1 MPETNY
7 NLADLDQRM
16 KEFAESAAAY
26 AMYRDADSWDRLQA
40 ARKKLNKAAKAIPDP
55 YDAAYEDDP
64 ERSIYDDWMPGDDY
78 PYTSVLYKRIL
89 AEEDESRGLCP
100 CKDRPADKCNAADG
114 CSRPY
119 KRAATSPWQ
128 PEDSYRVYRQQNP
141 LPTPKFINYP
151 DDPADVYPW
160 PGRGE

>member
-26 AMYRDADSWDRLQA
+26 AMYRDADSWDGLQA
-40 ARKKLNKAAKAIPDP
+40 ARKKLNKATKAIPDP
-55 YDAAYEDDP
+55 YDDEDDDP
-64 ERSIYDDWMPGDDY
+64 ERSVYDDY
-78 PYTSVLYKRIL
+78 PYTSVLYNRIL
-89 AEEDESRGLCP
+89 AEEDEAEGLCP
-100 CKDRPADKCNAADG
+100 CKDRPAEKCNATDG

-128 PEDSYRVYRQQNP
+128 PGDPYRVYRQQNP
-141 LPTPKFINYP
+141 LPTPKFIVDENVPNNFYYLLP
-151 DDPADVYPW
+151 DV
-160 PGRGE
+160 E